1 MNPIIE
7 YLTGLN
13 TITDQVIATDLLL
26 SAKNGV
32 RSYAIAITEA
42 VTPEIKEALER
53 QLEQNIEQYERIST
67 YMIERNWYE
76 PWQINEQLQMDLKN
90 AEIALNLP

>member
-13 TITDQVIATDLLL
+13 TLTDQVIATDLLL

-32 RSYAIAITEA
+32 RSYSLAITEA
-42 VTPEIKEALER
+42 VTPEILETLEQ
-53 QLEQNIEQYERIST
+53 QLEQNIDLYERISS
-67 YMIERNWYE
+67 YMIEREWYQ
-76 PWQINEQLQMDLKN
+76 PWLLNEQLQMDLNN
-90 AEIALNLP
+90 AETALNLP

>member
-13 TITDQVIATDLLL
+13 TLTDQVIATDLLL

-32 RSYAIAITEA
+32 RSYSLAITEA
-42 VTPEIKEALER
+42 VTPEILETLEQ
-53 QLEQNIEQYERIST
+53 QLEQNIDLYERISS
-67 YMIERNWYE
+67 YMIEREWYQ
-76 PWQINEQLQMDLKN
+76 PWLLNEQIQMDLNN
-90 AEIALNLP
+90 AETALNLP

>member
-13 TITDQVIATDLLL
+13 ILTDQVIATDLLL

-32 RSYAIAITEA
+32 RNYAMGITEA
-42 VTPEIKEALER
+42 VTPEIRATLEQ
-53 QLEQNIEQYERIST
+53 QLEQNIDFYEQISS
-67 YMIERNWYE
+67 YMIHQGWYQ
-76 PWQINEQLQMDLKN
+76 PWLIGEQLQMDLKN
-90 AEIALNLP
+90 AQIAIDLS

>member
-13 TITDQVIATDLLL
+13 VLTDQVIATDLLL

-32 RSYAIAITEA
+32 RNYALAITEA
-42 VTPEIKEALER
+42 ATPEIRNTLEQ
-53 QLEQNIEQYERIST
+53 QLEQNIELYERISS
-67 YMIERNWYE
+67 YMIERNWYQ
-76 PWQINEQLQMDLKN
+76 PMKLNEQLQMDLKN
-90 AEIALNLP
+90 IETALKLS

>member
-13 TITDQVIATDLLL
+13 TLTDQVIASDLLL

-42 VTPEIKEALER
+42 ITPEIRRTLEQ
-53 QLEQNIEQYERIST
+53 QLEQNIDLYERIST
-67 YMIERNWYE
+67 YLIECKWYQ
-76 PWQINEQLQMDLKN
+76 PWLVKDQLQMDLN
-90 AEIALNLP
+90 NIETALKLP

>member
-13 TITDQVIATDLLL
+13 VLTDQVIATDLLL

-32 RSYAIAITEA
+32 RNYALAITEA
-42 VTPEIKEALER
+42 ATPEIRKTLEQ
-53 QLEQNIEQYERIST
+53 QLEQNIELYERISS
-67 YMIERNWYE
+67 YMIERNWYQ
-76 PWQINEQLQMDLKN
+76 PMQLNEQLQMDLN
-90 AEIALNLP
+90 NIETALKLS

>member
-13 TITDQVIATDLLL
+13 TLTDQVLATDLLL

-32 RSYAIAITEA
+32 RNYAVAVTEA
-42 VTPEIKEALER
+42 VTPEIRETLEQ
-53 QLEQNIEQYERIST
+53 QLEQNIDLYEQISS
-67 YMIERNWYE
+67 YMIERGWYQ
-76 PWQINEQLQMDLKN
+76 PWQLNEQLQMDLDN
-90 AEIALNLP
+90 ASTALNLP

>member
-13 TITDQVIATDLLL
+13 TLTDQVIATDLLL

-32 RSYAIAITEA
+32 RSYSLAITEA
-42 VTPEIKEALER
+42 VTPEIRETLEQ
-53 QLEQNIEQYERIST
+53 QLEQNIDLYERISS
-67 YMIERNWYE
+67 YMIEREWYQ
-76 PWQINEQLQMDLKN
+76 PWLLNEQLQMDLNN
-90 AEIALNLP
+90 AETALNLP